1 MEQAQPP
8 EHIILWTGEGAEEGL
23 VSFVEEKL
31 HISPF
36 QNLPQ
41 DLSGRLVLLADRE
54 GLALWEGGR
63 ALRGDFSR
71 LLPRLIPNNLN
82 HELLIRAARFRKATG
97 PLTAVDATAGLG
109 EDAFLLAGA
118 GFSVSLYERDPVIAL
133 LLWDALRRGRACP
146 DTAPVLERME
156 LHMADSVA
164 ALPRLALS
172 PDLVLLDPMF
182 PQRQKSGLI
191 KKKFQLLHLLEQPCQ
206 DEEELLEAALACSP
220 RKIVIKRP
228 AKGPCLAGRKPSYS
242 LRGGSIRYD
251 CLICPGREGP

>member
-1 MEQAQPP
+1 M
-8 EHIILWTGEGAEEGL
+8 
-23 VSFVEEKL
+23 
-31 HISPF
+31 
-36 QNLPQ
+36 
-41 DLSGRLVLLADRE
+41 
-54 GLALWEGGR
+54 
-63 ALRGDFSR
+63 
-71 LLPRLIPNNLN
+71 
-82 HELLIRAARFRKATG
+82 
-97 PLTAVDATAGLG
+97 DATAGLG

-164 ALPRLALS
+164 ALPRLALP

-206 DEEELLEAALACSP
+206 DEEALLEAALACSP